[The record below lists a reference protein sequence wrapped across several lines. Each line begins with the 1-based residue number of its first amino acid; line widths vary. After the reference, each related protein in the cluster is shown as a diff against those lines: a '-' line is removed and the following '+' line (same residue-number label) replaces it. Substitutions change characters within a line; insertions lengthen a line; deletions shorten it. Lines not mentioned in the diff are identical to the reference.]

1 MSDVANLRDTIVPK
15 SDQLNAEQLIGKP
28 MTITVTEVRRSVD
41 GDQPLAIHYNGDQ
54 GRPYKPCKSM
64 RKVLI
69 FAWGDDGREWVGK
82 SMTLYCDPNVKWGGV
97 KVGGIRISHLS
108 HVEADLALSLT
119 ATKGKKEPVIIKRLA
134 AQKPKQQPADTPA
147 TDDSIGFDVAAVSA
161 ALESAALN
169 GMDALVAAWKA
180 TPKKARDM
188 MGGSCPQD
196 LKDTAAKAD
205 ADRAAAAAAAAE
217 PPETT
222 EPNEEDIF

>member
-28 MTITVTEVRRSVD
+28 LTITVTEVRRSVD
-41 GDQPLAIHYNGDQ
+41 GDQPLAIHYAGDQ

-82 SMTLYCDPNVKWGGV
+82 SMTLYCDPSVKWGGV

-119 ATKGKKEPVIIKRLA
+119 ATKGKKEPVIIRRMGTQEA
-134 AQKPKQQPADTPA
+134 KPAEA
-147 TDDSIGFDVAAVSA
+147 SISFDAAAVSA
-161 ALESAALN
+161 SLESAAAN
-169 GMDALVAAWKA
+169 GMDALIAAWKA

-188 MGGSCPQD
+188 MGGSCPQG

-205 ADRAAAAAAAAE
+205 AAAA
-217 PPETT
+217 PEIN
-222 EPNEEDIF
+222 EQPEEDYF

>member
-41 GDQPLAIHYNGDQ
+41 GYQPLAIHYNGDQ

-108 HVEADLALSLT
+108 HV
-119 ATKGKKEPVIIKRLA
+119 
-134 AQKPKQQPADTPA
+134 
-147 TDDSIGFDVAAVSA
+147 
-161 ALESAALN
+161 
-169 GMDALVAAWKA
+169 
-180 TPKKARDM
+180 
-188 MGGSCPQD
+188 
-196 LKDTAAKAD
+196 
-205 ADRAAAAAAAAE
+205 
-217 PPETT
+217 
-222 EPNEEDIF
+222 

>member
-97 KVGGIRISHLS
+97 KVGGVRISHLS

-119 ATKGKKEPVIIKRLA
+119 ATKGKKEPVIIKRLS
-134 AQKPKQQPADTPA
+134 AQKPKQQPAEQPA
-147 TDDSIGFDVAAVSA
+147 DADDSIGFDVAAVSA
-161 ALESAALN
+161 ALEAAAAK

-188 MGGSCPQD
+188 MGGSCPQG

-205 ADRAAAAAAAAE
+205 ADRAAAE
-217 PPETT
+217 HPETT